1 MVMKSSSVAIE
12 AVIRRMSYIGGL
24 ILTSHIRDF
33 NVNDIEDVVVLMRE
47 LGYPTSVEVMRNRMQ
62 ILESL
67 PDYHTFIADLDGR
80 AIGLVGV
87 CKRVLYE
94 SDDTPVQIAAL
105 VTHSQ
110 YRGMGIGKSLVQTAE
125 RWALEAGAPKIF
137 LTSGMR
143 PERSDAHEFYKNLGY
158 DITGYRFVKKLS

>member
-1 MVMKSSSVAIE
+1 M
-12 AVIRRMSYIGGL
+12 G
-24 ILTSHIRDF
+24 
-33 NVNDIEDVVVLMRE
+33 DVVVLMRE

-62 ILESL
+62 TLESL
-67 PDYHTFIADLDGR
+67 PDYHTFIADWDGR
-80 AIGLVGV
+80 AIGLIGV

-94 SDDTPVQIAAL
+94 SDDTPVQIVAL

-125 RWALEAGAPKIF
+125 RWALEAGAAKIF
-137 LTSGMR
+137 LTSGVR
-143 PERSDAHEFYKNLGY
+143 PERSDAHAFYQNLGY